1 MKILLVLIIFLQIGC
16 AELTMYTVNVVSGI
30 TTSLITKK
38 LTDKKIDKEKDDEC
52 KDCENDK
59 L

>member
-1 MKILLVLIIFLQIGC
+1 MKMILVLVIFLQMGC
-16 AELTMYTVNVVSGI
+16 AELTMYSVNVVSGI
-30 TTSLITKK
+30 TTSLFKDK
-38 LTDKKIDKEKDDEC
+38 FFDKKNDKEKDDEC

>member
-1 MKILLVLIIFLQIGC
+1 MGC
-16 AELTMYTVNVVSGI
+16 AELTMYSVNVVSGI
-30 TTSLITKK
+30 TTSLFKDK
-38 LTDKKIDKEKDDEC
+38 FFDKKNDKEKDDEC